1 VIEALEEARARGYTR
16 YIGYSGDGAAAL
28 YAVQS
33 GAFDTLQTSVSILDQ
48 ESIEL
53 TIPKAN
59 ERGMG
64 VIAKRPIGNAVWR
77 FAEKPENSYLHAYWE
92 RLRAL
97 GYDFA
102 LEDSGRAASVAL
114 RFTLT
119 VPGVDTAIVG
129 SAKPG
134 RWRENAELL
143 RAGTLNADVF
153 ESIRSRWKSV
163 ADATWNG
170 QV

>member
-1 VIEALEEARARGYTR
+1 MIEALEEARRRGYTR

-33 GAFDTLQTSVSILDQ
+33 GAFDSLQTSVSVVDQ
-48 ESIEL
+48 EAIDL
-53 TIPKAN
+53 TLGLAQ
-59 ERGMG
+59 EREMG

-77 FAEKPENSYLHAYWE
+77 YEQKPANSYHQPYWE
-92 RLRAL
+92 RWQAL

-102 LEDSGRAASVAL
+102 SDDPTRVASIAL
-114 RFTLT
+114 RFTLS

-129 SAKPG
+129 SARPG

-143 RAGTLNADVF
+143 QAGTLNAEPF
-153 ESIRSRWKSV
+153 EAIRSRWKSV
-163 ADATWNG
+163 ADATWTG
-170 QV
+170 QI